1 MQSGWSVTGY
11 APRDGGVDRIATPAD
26 PMRAVESGPSPDTIE
41 GMTAPLPASGTDVAE
56 AAEAAD
62 RVPAHA
68 LRAGLVAG
76 AAYALIGWRGLLVPS
91 LILLVEPTF
100 DQTDAGLGAYF
111 LATALAYAAGSL
123 FGGRLI
129 RVRGARLILP
139 SAALLMAAGLL
150 AQGFTGTWLVFALAG
165 IVVSVGASTADV
177 GINALVLDLFPH
189 ARGRALNL
197 LHVAYGVGA
206 LSAPL
211 LIAFVIGAGVPW
223 SWVMTGTGV
232 AVLIAAAA
240 LALTLPSTPVMIEP
254 ARDREGVD
262 TGARRL
268 PRFLLVLAVA
278 TGCYVAAE
286 AGVSDWLVRYLH
298 TLPFTLAS
306 TALTLF
312 WGGIAAGRL
321 VFARIGNRL
330 EPQATASG
338 LAIAGA
344 VLLAVAVLVP
354 VSPVSPILFGAVG
367 LAFGPIFPL
376 IVAAAGGRMPGR
388 SATVTG
394 TLIFAAVV
402 GAVIYPPAIGFMSV
416 TVGLQVALGG
426 AAVLAFVSGIAAWAA
441 RRVGE

>member
-1 MQSGWSVTGY
+1 
-11 APRDGGVDRIATPAD
+11 
-26 PMRAVESGPSPDTIE
+26 
-41 GMTAPLPASGTDVAE
+41 
-56 AAEAAD
+56 
-62 RVPAHA
+62 
-68 LRAGLVAG
+68 
-76 AAYALIGWRGLLVPS
+76 VPS

>member
-1 MQSGWSVTGY
+1 
-11 APRDGGVDRIATPAD
+11 
-26 PMRAVESGPSPDTIE
+26 
-41 GMTAPLPASGTDVAE
+41 MTASLPAPGMSVAARE
-56 AAEAAD
+56 PD
-62 RVPAHA
+62 HT

-76 AAYALIGWRGLLVPS
+76 AAYALVGWRGLLVPS
-91 LILLVEPTF
+91 LILLVEPAF
-100 DQTDAGLGAYF
+100 GQTDAGMGAYF
-111 LATALAYAAGSL
+111 LATALAYATGSL
-123 FGGRLI
+123 VGGRLI
-129 RVRGARLILP
+129 RVLGARLILP

-150 AQGFTGTWLVFALAG
+150 AQGFTGTWPVFALAG
-165 IVVSVGASTADV
+165 IVVSAGASTADV

-206 LSAPL
+206 LCAPL
-211 LIAFVIGAGVPW
+211 LVAFLVGAGVPW
-223 SWVMTGTGV
+223 SLVLTGTGV

-240 LALTLPSTPVMIEP
+240 LAATVPADPVKIET
-254 ARDREGVD
+254 ARDRGDGV
-262 TGARRL
+262 TGTRRL
-268 PRFLLVLAVA
+268 PRFLLVMAVA
-278 TGCYVAAE
+278 VGCYVAAE

-330 EPQATASG
+330 EPQVTASV
-338 LAIAGA
+338 LAMAGA

-354 VSPVSPILFGAVG
+354 VSSVSPILFGAVG

-402 GAVIYPPAIGFMSV
+402 GAVIYPPAVGFMSV
-416 TVGLQVALGG
+416 TVGLQVAMAG
-426 AAVLAFVSGIAAWAA
+426 AAILAFACGIAAWTA
-441 RRVGE
+441 RRVGV